1 MRGRERLVSL
11 TLGLLLAW
19 AVSADAQTLPLPGP
33 AKNPCAVTGARSV
46 TGLIGPSFESDHIG
60 EDRVTH
66 VRITF
71 VDPKSSLD
79 KYTYL
84 RPKGDFVRYVDPT
97 GQTTNNCYW
106 ARWPW
111 DVNAVPDELL
121 KAGPVKLKTQL
132 YGGVGTENW
141 ATSAWSEDLMSF
153 QQGQTQDPPP
163 APRNPRGW
171 P

>member
-1 MRGRERLVSL
+1 MRMRVRL
-11 TLGLLLAW
+11 LGLLALLG
-19 AVSADAQTLPLPGP
+19 AVCSARMEAQTLPLPGP

-46 TGLIGPSFESDHIG
+46 TGLIGPSFESDHMG
-60 EDRVTH
+60 DDRVTH
-66 VRITF
+66 VRVSFVNPMSSIRQYTYVQPKGEYVRF
-71 VDPKSSLD
+71 VDPS
-79 KYTYL
+79 
-84 RPKGDFVRYVDPT
+84 

-111 DVNAVPDELL
+111 GSNAVPAELL
-121 KAGPVKLKTQL
+121 AAGNVKMYIQL
-132 YGGVGTENW
+132 AGGPGTENW
-141 ATSAWSEDLMSF
+141 AFSAWSEDLMSF